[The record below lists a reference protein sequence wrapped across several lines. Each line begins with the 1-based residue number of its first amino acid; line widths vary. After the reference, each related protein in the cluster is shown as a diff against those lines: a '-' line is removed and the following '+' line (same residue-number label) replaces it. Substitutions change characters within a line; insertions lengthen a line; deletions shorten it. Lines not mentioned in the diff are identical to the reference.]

1 MELKDLQAKLDPI
14 DVPLVLDKDGN
25 PTDGF
30 KVLGI
35 HSDEYRDVARAL
47 AIRDY
52 VRSANRDGPPID
64 AKTKEGAGEML
75 DQQIEREF
83 EIARACIVKIYGFTS
98 DGNPAPLDEQTLRTI
113 FTARPTWQA
122 KVNAVIMSEAR
133 FTNA

>member
-1 MELKDLQAKLDPI
+1 MNELLSKQELI
-14 DVPLVLDKDGN
+14 DVPLVVDKDGK
-25 PTDGF
+25 PTDGV

-64 AKTKEGAGEML
+64 AKTEEGAGEML

-83 EIARACIVKIYGFTS
+83 EIARACIVEIYGFTK
-98 DGNPAPLDEQTLRTI
+98 DGNPAPLDEETLRTI

>member
-1 MELKDLQAKLDPI
+1 VELNELTLKQEPI
-14 DVPLVLDKDGN
+14 DVPMVTDKDGE

-30 KVLGI
+30 KVIGI
-35 HSDEYRDVARAL
+35 HSDQYRDVARAL

-52 VRSANRDGPPID
+52 VRSAQREGPPID
-64 AKTKEGAGEML
+64 AKTEEGAGEML

-83 EIARACIVKIYGFTS
+83 EIARACIVEIYGFTK

-113 FTARPTWQA
+113 FKARPTWQA